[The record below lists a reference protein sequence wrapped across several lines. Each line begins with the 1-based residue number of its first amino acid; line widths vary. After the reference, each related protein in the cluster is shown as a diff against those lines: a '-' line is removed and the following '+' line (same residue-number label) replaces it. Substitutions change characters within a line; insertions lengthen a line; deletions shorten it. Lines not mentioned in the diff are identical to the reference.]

1 MRLLTRALPVIT
13 LTFFSVAAF
22 AQGNG
27 YIQAKVDPGRA
38 GVFVDGK
45 YVGPAANFKMARKY
59 AVAAGEHEIKLVE
72 PRYEEITAKVT
83 VAAGKTSVIS
93 EKMKALPLIKPPYGR
108 LRTLAPDKFA
118 AVYIND
124 HFYGHAGEFNNPMQ
138 GLLLPP
144 GEYAVRIVPASGAP
158 HEEKVKIEADKT
170 VIVREK

>member
-1 MRLLTRALPVIT
+1 MRLLTRALPVVS
-13 LTFFSVAAF
+13 LMFLSLGAY

-27 YIQAKVDPGRA
+27 YVKAKVDPGRA

-45 YVGPAANFKMARKY
+45 YVGPAANFGMARKY
-59 AVAAGEHEIKLVE
+59 SVAVGEHEIKLVE
-72 PRYEEITAKVT
+72 PRYEEITTKVT

-108 LRTLAPDKFA
+108 LRTITPDKYA

-124 HFYGHAGEFNNPMQ
+124 KFYGHAGEFNNPLQ

-144 GEYAVRIVPASGAP
+144 GEYSVRVVPPSGAP
-158 HEEKVKIEADKT
+158 HEEKIKIEADKT
-170 VIVREK
+170 VIVRAK